1 MKFTLSWLKDHIETT
16 ASVDELA
23 AALTN
28 LGLEVESITRSAQA
42 LAPFTVA
49 RVVTAEPHPNADKL
63 QVCMVDT
70 GGGALTQVVCGAP
83 NARAGLIG
91 VFAAPGTV
99 VPATGITLKVAE
111 VRGVESRGM
120 LLSERE
126 MGLSDAHEGIVELA
140 PDTPV
145 GARFIDVTGFD
156 DPVIE
161 IAVTPNR
168 QDCMGV
174 HGIARDLA
182 AAGHGRLIDPA
193 IVTVPGRFR
202 CPVPIAI
209 EDAQGC
215 PAFHARTVR
224 GLANRA
230 SPDWLQRRL
239 RAVGQKPISA
249 LVDITNYVSVAHG
262 RPLHVYDV
270 AKLTGGLTARHAH
283 AGEQIEALNGRTYT
297 LDATMTVIADAAQV
311 HDIGGIMGG
320 AASGVSPETTEV
332 LIECAYFDPT
342 RIGRTGRALNLTS
355 DARTR
360 FERGVDPAFLAPG
373 LELATRMVLDLCG
386 GEPSEITQIGHAP
399 DPARTI
405 PFDPAHTLAL
415 AGVDVPPMEQA
426 AILTR
431 LGFHVEHGPFWTVV
445 PPSGR
450 RDIDGPADL
459 VEEVAR
465 VYGYDRIPATP
476 LPRAPGVARPT
487 ATAAQQL
494 ERRARRAAAAL
505 GLREAITWSFLAP
518 AEAEPFGSKDSGAPF
533 TLVNPISADL
543 ATMRPSLV
551 PGLLAAARRNIARD
565 TSGVALFEIGLRY
578 LATGEHPTLALI
590 LAGDHRAR
598 DWRTGHAAPPT
609 AYDAKAL
616 AQAILAAIGVPTDR
630 FQTADGA
637 PDWLHPGRSA
647 RLTLGPKATLAV
659 FGELNPRLAADLGAV
674 VVAELYLDAAPPT
687 RAKRARPAYA
697 PPALQPVTRDF
708 AFVLPEATPAET
720 LLRAV
725 RSADKAA
732 ITGVHLFDIFTG
744 VGVADSHR
752 SLALEVTLQPTD
764 KSFTEADL
772 DAISAKIVA
781 AAAKV
786 GATLRS

>member
-1 MKFTLSWLKDHIETT
+1 MKFTLSWLEDHLETT
-16 ASVDELA
+16 ASVDELT

-28 LGLEVESITRSAQA
+28 LGLEVESVTRPAQA
-42 LAPFTVA
+42 LAPFVVA
-49 RVVTAEPHPNADKL
+49 RVLSAERHPNADKL
-63 QVCMVDT
+63 QVCMVDAGT
-70 GGGALTQVVCGAP
+70 GTPTQVVCGAP
-83 NARAGLIG
+83 NARAGLTT

-111 VRGVESRGM
+111 VRGVQSRGM
-120 LLSERE
+120 LVSERE
-126 MGLSDAHEGIVELA
+126 LGLSDAHEGIVELRHGE
-140 PDTPV
+140 P
-145 GARFIDVTGFD
+145 GQRYIDAAGLD

-193 IVTVPGRFR
+193 ISPVPGLFP

-215 PAFHARTVR
+215 PAFHARVVR
-224 GLANRA
+224 GVVNRV
-230 SPDWLQRRL
+230 SPEWLQRRL
-239 RAVGQKPISA
+239 RAIGLRPISA
-249 LVDITNYVSVAHG
+249 LVDITNYISVAHG

-270 AKLTGGLTARHAH
+270 VKLTGGLTARRAH
-283 AGEQIEALNGRTYT
+283 AGETIEALNGRTYP
-297 LDATMTVIADAAQV
+297 LDETMTVIADAAQV

-320 AASGVSPETTEV
+320 AASGVSPETSEV
-332 LIECAYFDPT
+332 LIECAYFDPA

-373 LELATRMVLDLCG
+373 LDLATRMVLDLCG
-386 GEPSEITQIGHAP
+386 GEPSAVTQIGRAP
-399 DPARTI
+399 ETTRTI
-405 PFDPAHTLAL
+405 PFEPAHTLAL

-445 PPSGR
+445 PPTWR

-465 VYGYDRIPATP
+465 VHGYDRIPATP
-476 LPRAPGVARPT
+476 LMRAPGVARPT
-487 ATAAQQL
+487 ATPEQSL
-494 ERRARRAAAAL
+494 ERRVRRAAAAL
-505 GLREAITWSFLAP
+505 GLLEAITWSFLAP
-518 AEAEPFGSKDSGAPF
+518 AEAAPFAPKNSDALF

-551 PGLLAAARRNIARD
+551 PGLLAAARRNLARGA
-565 TSGVALFEIGLRY
+565 SGVALFEIGRRY

-598 DWRTGHAAPPT
+598 DWRTGPAAPPT

-616 AQAILAAIGVPTDR
+616 AQAILAAAGTPTDR
-630 FQTADGA
+630 LQAMDGA

-659 FGELNPRLAADLGAV
+659 LGELHPRLAADLGPV
-674 VVAELYLDAAPPT
+674 VVAELYLDAVPPI
-687 RAKRARPAYA
+687 RAKRARPAFA

-708 AFVLPEATPAET
+708 AFVLPEATSAET

-725 RSADKAA
+725 RGVDKAA
-732 ITGVHLFDIFTG
+732 ITTVHLFDIFTG
-744 VGVADSHR
+744 PGVPKAHR

-764 KSFTEADL
+764 KSFIEADL
-772 DAISAKIVA
+772 DALAAKIVT

-786 GATLRS
+786 GAALRA